1 MLLFSIFSC
10 KDEVLPK
17 PASYLR
23 LDYPE
28 AEYANFE
35 NSASPFAFEMNSEA
49 VIKGENRIVV
59 YNYLSKNESYHLFD
73 LQTGE

>member
-1 MLLFSIFSC
+1 MLKKQIAITLLFITLVSIVSC

-28 AEYANFE
+28 AEYVNFE
-35 NSASPFAFEMNSEA
+35 NSATPFSFEMNSEA
-49 VIKGENRIVV
+49 VIKGG
-59 YNYLSKNESYHLFD
+59 KD
-73 LQTGE
+73 LGFTIY

>member
-1 MLLFSIFSC
+1 MLKKQITIIVLTTILFSIFSC

-28 AEYANFE
+28 AEYVSFE
-35 NSASPFAFEMNSEA
+35 NSTSPFAFEINSKA
-49 VIKGENRIVV
+49 VIKGG
-59 YNYLSKNESYHLFD
+59 KNLGFAIS
-73 LQTGE
+73 